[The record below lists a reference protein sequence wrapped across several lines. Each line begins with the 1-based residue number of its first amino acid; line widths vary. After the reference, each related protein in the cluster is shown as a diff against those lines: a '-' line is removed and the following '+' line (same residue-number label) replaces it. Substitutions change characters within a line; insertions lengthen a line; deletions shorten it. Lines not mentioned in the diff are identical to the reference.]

1 MSDVELN
8 HRTGEFYFG
17 TFGEFSIGID
27 TRTANAALT
36 AAGAR
41 VVYREIDDLSH
52 TYPRD
57 ENPRIMDWLLAGSP
71 SGAR

>member
-27 TRTANAALT
+27 SLPLPINTVARKTSPDMGIHWGDTAT
-36 AAGAR
+36 APCEGK
-41 VVYREIDDLSH
+41 
-52 TYPRD
+52 
-57 ENPRIMDWLLAGSP
+57 
-71 SGAR
+71 